1 MPQQVEEA
9 SRSELHWDILKK
21 VGPQWRDTVRRQR
34 QDVLP
39 SYFVH
44 QMVKD
49 EVSPSSCT
57 SCRAPSATI
66 ATHWLLI
73 ASTLRFR
80 CGEGRHHSVV
90 FRSLKDKRRSILAAS
105 CDAVCRDAVQHPLG
119 INLSQTIDC
128 EMGDP
133 AILQKIVNFSTQ
145 HRKANICSSC
155 DPILCG
161 ALPWLFMKAADLK
174 IESM

>member
-9 SRSELHWDILKK
+9 SRSEQHWDILKK

-34 QDVLP
+34 QGVLS

-57 SCRAPSATI
+57 SCRTPSATI

-105 CDAVCRDAVQHPLG
+105 CDAVCRDAVQHPLR
-119 INLSQTIDC
+119 ICRKQSTVRWVTPRFRKRSSIFRRNIVKPTHAAA
-128 EMGDP
+128 
-133 AILQKIVNFSTQ
+133 AIQFFVVAFRGCL
-145 HRKANICSSC
+145 
-155 DPILCG
+155 
-161 ALPWLFMKAADLK
+161 
-174 IESM
+174 